1 MAKIASA
8 SSPLPEFKLP
18 GLKLPK
24 LDLDAL
30 FGLQKANLA
39 TLHEVQSVLVD
50 AAQAIARVQYGW
62 VEETVAGAQA
72 ALRRKEP
79 RSPES
84 FANESKAAAEKALS
98 VAKQSL
104 ELAVAAQRRV
114 VELVT
119 QRGQGNA
126 NELKALA
133 A

>member
-8 SSPLPEFKLP
+8 SSLPQFKLP
-18 GLKLPK
+18 ELKLPK
-24 LDLDAL
+24 PDLDAL

-72 ALRRKEP
+72 ALSRKEP
-79 RSPES
+79 RTPES
-84 FANESKAAAEKALS
+84 FANESKAAAEKAFA

-126 NELKALA
+126 DELKALA